1 MSDIISARCFG
12 CGNIIKVPAGLG
24 GKKARCPQCT
34 NTITIPMPSDTQ
46 HDEIIPD
53 ADLPEVA
60 RDGVPVLPEEG
71 DAPIPGQE
79 PETPPEDPSE
89 SRRRGGT
96 SVRGRGAHSAS
107 AHPRVQP
114 RSGTQQ
120 RYPGGPKAGAPKSNT
135 GMMVGIGMGV
145 LALIILAVAVAK
157 SGGPAKTPVI
167 KGGTKEKDKEKETAP
182 KNQPQYSA
190 EEQALVGRLMDYTS
204 TVNRGDR
211 DQILKFFT
219 YEPDDERKVRIR
231 ITQEIVDKKVSYE
244 NVKVTSVSTATGT
257 IAFTHGGGS
266 KTLQWKQVGDA
277 WLIAEMPS
285 P

>member
-1 MSDIISARCFG
+1 MPDIISARCFG

-53 ADLPEVA
+53 TELPEVA
-60 RDGVPVLPEEG
+60 RDGERVVPEEG

-79 PETPPEDPSE
+79 PEEPVEDPSE

-107 AHPRVQP
+107 AYPRVQP

-120 RYPGGPKAGAPKSNT
+120 RYSGSPKATAPKSNT
-135 GMMVGIGMGV
+135 GMMVGIAMGV
-145 LALIILAVAVAK
+145 LALIILAVVLAN
-157 SGGPAKTPVI
+157 SGGQSRTSVKT
-167 KGGTKEKDKEKETAP
+167 GTKDKERERENTP
-182 KNQPQYSA
+182 KAPQYSA
-190 EEQALVGRLMDYTS
+190 EEQALVARLLDYT
-204 TVNRGDR
+204 TAVNRGEQG
-211 DQILKFFT
+211 QILKFFT
-219 YEPDDERKVRIR
+219 YDPEDERKVRIR
-231 ITQEIVDKKVSYE
+231 IAQDLVEKKVSYE
-244 NVKVTSVSTATGT
+244 NVKVTSVSASSGT
-257 IAFTHGGGS
+257 ITFTHGAGS
-266 KTLQWKQVGDA
+266 KTLQWKQVGDL
-277 WLIAEMPS
+277 WLIGEMPS